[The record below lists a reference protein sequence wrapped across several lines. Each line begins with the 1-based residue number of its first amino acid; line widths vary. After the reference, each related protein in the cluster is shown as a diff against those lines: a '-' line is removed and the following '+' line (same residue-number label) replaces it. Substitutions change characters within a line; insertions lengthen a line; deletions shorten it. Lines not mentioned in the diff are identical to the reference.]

1 MHSPADYR
9 DGLGQS
15 IIDEVMCRCLNQAT
29 FGTDLDNEEN
39 DVPLYD
45 QYNRGLTLCEEG
57 LERNPLE
64 LEGARPGMTGYIPSM
79 EEALEN
85 YPGAAPKPKTLMIAL
100 PSADKMEQEQ
110 LLSRKR
116 RGLSR

>member
-1 MHSPADYR
+1 MHSPADYH

-15 IIDEVMCRCLNQAT
+15 IIDELICRCLDQAT

-79 EEALEN
+79 EEALEM
-85 YPGAAPKPKTLMIAL
+85 YPASSPRPKTLVLELEEAPEEELIL
-100 PSADKMEQEQ
+100 SQ
-110 LLSRKR
+110 LR
-116 RGLSR
+116 RGLLR

>member
-1 MHSPADYR
+1 MHNLADYR
-9 DGLGQS
+9 DGIGQN

-57 LERNPLE
+57 IPRQSLE

-79 EEALEN
+79 EEGLEM
-85 YPGAAPKPKTLMIAL
+85 GASPRPRSLVLELEGPDENEMIL
-100 PSADKMEQEQ
+100 SA
-110 LLSRKR
+110 KR
-116 RGLSR
+116 RGLIR

>member
-79 EEALEN
+79 EEALEM
-85 YPGAAPKPKTLMIAL
+85 YPSSSPRPKTLVLELGGAPEEELI
-100 PSADKMEQEQ
+100 
-110 LLSRKR
+110 LSQKR
-116 RGLSR
+116 RGLLR

>member
-1 MHSPADYR
+1 MHNPADYR

-15 IIDEVMCRCLNQAT
+15 IIDEVICRCLNQAT

-57 LERNPLE
+57 IPRQSLE

-79 EEALEN
+79 EEGLAM
-85 YPGAAPKPKTLMIAL
+85 GASPRPKTLVLELEEPEEMERML
-100 PSADKMEQEQ
+100 SA
-110 LLSRKR
+110 KR
-116 RGLSR
+116 RGLLR

>member
-1 MHSPADYR
+1 MHNFADYQ
-9 DGLGQS
+9 DGLGQN

-57 LERNPLE
+57 IPRQSLE

-79 EEALEN
+79 EEGLAMGASPRPKSLVLELEE
-85 YPGAAPKPKTLMIAL
+85 PEE
-100 PSADKMEQEQ
+100 MEQI
-110 LLSRKR
+110 LSAKR
-116 RGLSR
+116 RGLLR

>member
-1 MHSPADYR
+1 MHNPADYR

-15 IIDEVMCRCLNQAT
+15 IIDEVICRCLNQAT

-57 LERNPLE
+57 IPRQSLE
-64 LEGARPGMTGYIPSM
+64 LEGGRPGMTGYIPSM
-79 EEALEN
+79 EEAVVMDPSSSPRPKNLVMDL
-85 YPGAAPKPKTLMIAL
+85 GSAPEVEL
-100 PSADKMEQEQ
+100 
-110 LLSRKR
+110 LLSQKR
-116 RGLSR
+116 RGLLR

>member
-1 MHSPADYR
+1 MHNPADYR

-57 LERNPLE
+57 LPRQSLE

-79 EEALEN
+79 EQALEQ
-85 YPGAAPKPKTLMIAL
+85 YPASSPRPKTLVLDLGTAPEEELI
-100 PSADKMEQEQ
+100 
-110 LLSRKR
+110 LSQKR
-116 RGLSR
+116 RGLLR

>member
-79 EEALEN
+79 EEAVEM
-85 YPGAAPKPKTLMIAL
+85 YPASSPRPKTLVLDLGMAPEEEL
-100 PSADKMEQEQ
+100 
-110 LLSRKR
+110 LLSQKR
-116 RGLSR
+116 RGLLR